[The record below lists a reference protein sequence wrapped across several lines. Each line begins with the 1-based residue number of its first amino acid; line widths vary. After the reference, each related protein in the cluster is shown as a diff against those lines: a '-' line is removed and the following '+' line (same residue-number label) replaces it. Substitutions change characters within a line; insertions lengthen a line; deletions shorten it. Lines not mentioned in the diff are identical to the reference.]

1 MVKVIPSGSLR
12 LDIALGI
19 GGIPCGAYSEISGA
33 DSSGKT
39 TLCLHIISQAQRLG
53 GVCAF
58 IDNDHSLSASYAR
71 HCGVQVDQLWVAQPQ
86 STEQALEITES
97 LTKSQALSVIVFDSI
112 DSLVPASE
120 LNLSF
125 SEEIPSVGDTLLS
138 QALHHLVPIVRR
150 ANIAFILTQKTNKQ
164 LSSVYHKLIENPGR
178 LAVKLLAELRIE
190 LNPMNKL
197 FQDNTIIGEHIQAR
211 ILKNKYMPCPSA
223 VEFDIMYNTGI
234 IKVGEILDLGT
245 EIRLINKFGKR
256 YFFRNLVLGEH
267 REAIVNYLLEN
278 PHVTDELEQVI
289 RHRLLLP
296 VPNS

>member
-19 GGIPCGAYSEISGA
+19 GGIPCGAYTEISGV

-39 TLCLHIISQAQRLG
+39 TLCLHIISQAQKLG

-58 IDNDHSLSASYAR
+58 IDNDHSLNASFAR
-71 HCGVQVDQLWVAQPQ
+71 QCGVQVDQLWVAQPQ
-86 STEQALEITES
+86 STEQALEITET
-97 LTKSQALSVIVFDSI
+97 LTQSQALSVIVFDSI
-112 DSLVPASE
+112 DSLVPVSE

-125 SEEIPSVGDTLLS
+125 GDEIPSAGDTLLS
-138 QALHHLVPIVRR
+138 QTLHHMAAIIRR
-150 ANIAFILTQKTNKQ
+150 ANIAFILTQKTSKQ

-190 LNPMNKL
+190 LNPMHKLIQNNK
-197 FQDNTIIGEHIQAR
+197 IIGEHTQAR

-234 IKVGEILDLGT
+234 IKVGEIFDLGA
-245 EIRLINKFGKR
+245 EIQLIKKFGKR
-256 YFFRNLVLGEH
+256 YFYRDLILGEH
-267 REAIVNYLLEN
+267 REAIINYLFEN

-289 RHRLLLP
+289 RQRLLLP

>member
-19 GGIPCGAYSEISGA
+19 GGIPCGAYTEISGV

-39 TLCLHIISQAQRLG
+39 TLCLHIISQAQKLG

-58 IDNDHSLSASYAR
+58 IDNDHSLNASFAR
-71 HCGVQVDQLWVAQPQ
+71 QCGVQVDQLWVAQPQ
-86 STEQALEITES
+86 STEQALEITET
-97 LTKSQALSVIVFDSI
+97 LTQSQALSVIVFDSI
-112 DSLVPASE
+112 DSLVPVSE

-125 SEEIPSVGDTLLS
+125 GDEIPSAGDTLLS
-138 QALHHLVPIVRR
+138 QTLHHMAAIIRR
-150 ANIAFILTQKTNKQ
+150 ANIAFILTQKTSKQ

-190 LNPMNKL
+190 LNTMHKLIQNNK
-197 FQDNTIIGEHIQAR
+197 IIGEHTQAR

-234 IKVGEILDLGT
+234 IKIGEIFDLGA
-245 EIRLINKFGKR
+245 EIQLIKKFGKR
-256 YFFRNLVLGEH
+256 YFYRDLILGEH
-267 REAIVNYLLEN
+267 REAIINYLFEN

-289 RHRLLLP
+289 RQRLLLP